1 MVVRVEDLLEEARKE
16 GGGDV
21 AEAEVALDG
30 EGEGFLPKA
39 WELST
44 QLTMPSRPA
53 RMRTTGIATTTR
65 GTTLGALSQMM
76 AQDLISLGVRGQ
88 IIPENLTLL
97 LVHGGQRQ
105 KNGARRTG
113 MKICQRQ
120 RSSQPPMCL
129 QCLCLLRM

>member
-1 MVVRVEDLLEEARKE
+1 MVVRVEDRLEEARKE

-30 EGEGFLPKA
+30 EGEDFLPKA

-53 RMRTTGIATTTR
+53 RMRTTGTATTR
-65 GTTLGALSQMM
+65 GTTLGASSRTM
-76 AQDLISLGVRGQ
+76 AQ
-88 IIPENLTLL
+88 
-97 LVHGGQRQ
+97 VHGGRRQ

-129 QCLCLLRM
+129 QCLSLLRM

>member
-1 MVVRVEDLLEEARKE
+1 MEDLLEEAQKE

-21 AEAEVALDG
+21 AEAEVALEG
-30 EGEGFLPKA
+30 EGEDFQLKA

-44 QLTMPSRPA
+44 QLTMPSRLA

-65 GTTLGALSQMM
+65 GTTLAALSRMM
-76 AQDLISLGVRGQ
+76 AQVR
-88 IIPENLTLL
+88 
-97 LVHGGQRQ
+97 GGQRQ

-113 MKICQRQ
+113 MKIYLRL
-120 RSSQPPMCL
+120 RSSPPPMCL

>member
-21 AEAEVALDG
+21 AEAEVVLDG
-30 EGEGFLPKA
+30 EGEDFLPKA

-53 RMRTTGIATTTR
+53 RMRTTGTATTR
-65 GTTLGALSQMM
+65 GTTLGALSPTM
-76 AQDLISLGVRGQ
+76 ARDLISLGVRGQ

-129 QCLCLLRM
+129 QCLCLPRM

>member
-53 RMRTTGIATTTR
+53 RMRTMGIATTTR

-76 AQDLISLGVRGQ
+76 AQ
-88 IIPENLTLL
+88 
-97 LVHGGQRQ
+97 VHGGQRQ